1 MMSGEASVGPCAS
14 LTKPVTMEASS
25 RKAQRPG
32 IHRSRNALFMSML
45 APFSVVLNWMREPTK
60 EFSARYSALMY
71 VHLHIHACDSK
82 HLHTYPAQA
91 SSDNQA
97 FLSTTLCR

>member
-14 LTKPVTMEASS
+14 LTKPVMMEASS

-32 IHRSRNALFMSML
+32 IHRSRSALFMSML
-45 APFSVVLNWMREPTK
+45 APFSVVLNWIREPKK

-71 VHLHIHACDSK
+71 VHLHEHPHDSK
-82 HLHTYPAQA
+82 HLHIYPAHASLGLQA
-91 SSDNQA
+91 
-97 FLSTTLCR
+97 LPRILRM

>member
-14 LTKPVTMEASS
+14 LTKPVMMEASS

-32 IHRSRNALFMSML
+32 IHRSRSALFMSML
-45 APFSVVLNWMREPTK
+45 APLSVVLNWMREPKK

-71 VHLHIHACDSK
+71 VHLHVHAFHNQTLAST
-82 HLHTYPAQA
+82 LHKPA
-91 SSDNQA
+91 
-97 FLSTTLCR
+97 